1 MTATDP
7 TTAATTRTEH
17 DLLGNLEVPQDR
29 YYGVHTVRA
38 SENFPI
44 TGITLQMYPIF
55 ITALADVKQAAAQ
68 ANRAIGALEPAKA
81 DAII

>member
-1 MTATDP
+1 M
-7 TTAATTRTEH
+7 
-17 DLLGNLEVPQDR
+17 
-29 YYGVHTVRA
+29 HTVRA

-68 ANRAIGALEPAKA
+68 ANRDIGALEPAKA
-81 DAII
+81 DAIIAATQDIRAGDCTISSSST